1 VFFVPPFG
9 TTVVFA
15 PVKTIV
21 MSDNKMN
28 IGGADS
34 RRISLTEDYELRY
47 WANKFGVTRDQLK
60 DVVRQVGDNPQ
71 AVEDYLK
78 AGNK

>member
-1 VFFVPPFG
+1 MPAFG
-9 TTVVFA
+9 ITVVFT
-15 PVKTIV
+15 PPKTII

-28 IGGADS
+28 IGGADR

-47 WANKFGVTRDQLK
+47 WANKFGVSRDELK
-60 DVVRQVGDNPQ
+60 EVVRQVGDNPQ

>member
-1 VFFVPPFG
+1 MPVLAQQLTLILK
-9 TTVVFA
+9 TT
-15 PVKTIV
+15 I

-28 IGGADS
+28 IGGADR
-34 RRISLTEDYELRY
+34 RRISLDEDYEVRY
-47 WANKFGVTRDQLK
+47 WANKFGVTRDELK
-60 DVVRQVGDNPQ
+60 KVVRQVGDNPQ

>member
-1 VFFVPPFG
+1 VPAFG
-9 TTVVFA
+9 TTLVFA
-15 PVKTIV
+15 AAQTIV

-28 IGGADS
+28 IGGADR

-47 WANKFGVTRDQLK
+47 WANKFGVSRDQLK
-60 DVVRQVGDNPQ
+60 EVVRQVGDNPQ

-78 AGNK
+78 AGNNE